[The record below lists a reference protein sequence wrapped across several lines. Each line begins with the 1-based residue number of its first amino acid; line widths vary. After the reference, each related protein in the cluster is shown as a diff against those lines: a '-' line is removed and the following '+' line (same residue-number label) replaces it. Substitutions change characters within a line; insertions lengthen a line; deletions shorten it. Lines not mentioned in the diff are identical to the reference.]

1 MIFNE
6 KVTCRGNDSQ
16 DIYDHHGF
24 QRLQRLGASGL
35 RVRFGETA
43 KKKGY
48 IDSMSDDYALTV
60 IHTCYMCRE
69 IPVPSGFLLGAMV
82 IAGSFGSQCSSSHVA
97 RFGS

>member
-1 MIFNE
+1 MVF
-6 KVTCRGNDSQ
+6 KGCRGLAHLACA
-16 DIYDHHGF
+16 YA
-24 QRLQRLGASGL
+24 LEKL
-35 RVRFGETA
+35 R